1 MSNIALDK
9 PRVYKEVQ
17 SQQPEQ
23 YILAEDINQ
32 LIANVEILKGGGSG
46 ETPVIDIKTLNK
58 KSDDTILKLN
68 AENEN
73 RINEDSKLQSQ
84 IDALNKNLS
93 SESNIREETDTSLQ
107 EQINNINTNL
117 SEESNT
123 REETDTSLQTQ
134 ITELNKGL
142 VKETEERKEEDAG
155 LQNQINDLKSNK
167 QNNLIGGHNVNVEA
181 DVISLKGGLSKN
193 YAANDE
199 YIVNDFIFHENRLY
213 RVNRIFTATNW
224 EEDKKLLTLVSA
236 NDAANI
242 ASEVAYNNADSYLE
256 VNNVQNA
263 IDKLSLLKDEKQ
275 DKLTAVKNITIIDN
289 AISSKNPHILNGR
302 NLMEVLKATSVKNAF
317 IKLREKSSKGDFDDL
332 MLGDYIDLD
341 SLTDGEGN
349 YLWNEEYQNL
359 RCQIV
364 AFDHYYRVGDTD
376 NTNHH
381 VVMQFKNCFR
391 QKRMH
396 STDSNAGGYVNKE
409 LFNYLNG
416 SFKNGLINAIGITPL
431 SIRRLLDTYGNWAWA
446 SEIIFLPTE
455 VEVWGH
461 QAWSQT
467 TNQGIV
473 GCPTGTSIQYP
484 IFSMCPQSR
493 IKFFNGNR
501 HWWWV
506 GSPGYNANSVF
517 ASVYSDGYASVNSAS
532 VVGGGVAPA
541 FVKVLYADIFV
552 NSLTKGDFFPPHAVN
567 LVLMLL
573 SGRFRAL
580 IVIIFNNYFNTYYS

>member
-17 SQQPEQ
+17 SQQPEK

-193 YAANDE
+193 YALNDE
-199 YIVNDFIFHENRLY
+199 YRVNDFIFHENRLY
-213 RVNRIFTATNW
+213 RVNRVFTATNW

-364 AFDHYYRVGDTD
+364 AFDHYYRVGDQD
-376 NTNHH
+376 NTTHH

-409 LFNYLNG
+409 LFNYFNG
-416 SFKNGLINAIGITPL
+416 NFKNGLINAIGITPL
-431 SIRRLLDTYGNWAWA
+431 SIRRLLDTYGGWAWA

-455 VEVWGH
+455 AEVWGH

-501 HWWWV
+501 QWWWV

-517 ASVYSDGYASVNSAS
+517 ATVYGYGNASNGYAS

-541 FVKVLYADIFV
+541 FCI
-552 NSLTKGDFFPPHAVN
+552 
-567 LVLMLL
+567 
-573 SGRFRAL
+573 
-580 IVIIFNNYFNTYYS
+580 

>member
-1 MSNIALDK
+1 MSNTALDK

-23 YILAEDINQ
+23 YIFAEDINQ

-155 LQNQINDLKSNK
+155 VQNQINDLKSNK

-193 YAANDE
+193 YALNDE
-199 YIVNDFIFHENRLY
+199 YRVNDFIFHENRLY
-213 RVNRIFTATNW
+213 RVNRVFTAADW

-302 NLMEVLKATSVKNAF
+302 NLMEVLKAASVKNAF

-349 YLWNEEYQNL
+349 YL
-359 RCQIV
+359 
-364 AFDHYYRVGDTD
+364 
-376 NTNHH
+376 
-381 VVMQFKNCFR
+381 
-391 QKRMH
+391 
-396 STDSNAGGYVNKE
+396 
-409 LFNYLNG
+409 
-416 SFKNGLINAIGITPL
+416 
-431 SIRRLLDTYGNWAWA
+431 
-446 SEIIFLPTE
+446 
-455 VEVWGH
+455 
-461 QAWSQT
+461 
-467 TNQGIV
+467 
-473 GCPTGTSIQYP
+473 
-484 IFSMCPQSR
+484 
-493 IKFFNGNR
+493 
-501 HWWWV
+501 
-506 GSPGYNANSVF
+506 
-517 ASVYSDGYASVNSAS
+517 
-532 VVGGGVAPA
+532 
-541 FVKVLYADIFV
+541 
-552 NSLTKGDFFPPHAVN
+552 
-567 LVLMLL
+567 
-573 SGRFRAL
+573 
-580 IVIIFNNYFNTYYS
+580 

>member
-123 REETDTSLQTQ
+123 REKTDTSLQTQ
-134 ITELNKGL
+134 ITELNQGL
-142 VKETEERKEEDAG
+142 VKETKERKEDDAG
-155 LQNQINDLKSNK
+155 VQNQINDLKANK

-213 RVNRIFTATNW
+213 RVNRVFTAADW

-302 NLMEVLKATSVKNAF
+302 NLMEVLKAASVKNAF

-359 RCQIV
+359 RCQIA
-364 AFDHYYRVGDTD
+364 AFDHYYRVGDQD
-376 NTNHH
+376 NTTHH

-431 SIRRLLDTYGNWAWA
+431 SIRRLLDTYGGWAWA

-455 VEVWGH
+455 AEVWGH

-517 ASVYSDGYASVNSAS
+517 ANVYNNGYAYVYFAS
-532 VVGGGVAPA
+532 VGSGGVAPA
-541 FVKVLYADIFV
+541 FCI
-552 NSLTKGDFFPPHAVN
+552 
-567 LVLMLL
+567 
-573 SGRFRAL
+573 
-580 IVIIFNNYFNTYYS
+580 

>member
-1 MSNIALDK
+1 MSNTALDK

-193 YAANDE
+193 YALNDE
-199 YIVNDFIFHENRLY
+199 YRVNDFIFHENRLY
-213 RVNRIFTATNW
+213 RVNRAFTAADW

-359 RCQIV
+359 RCQIA

-431 SIRRLLDTYGNWAWA
+431 SIRRLLDTYGGWAWA

-517 ASVYSDGYASVNSAS
+517 AHVSGNGGASNSLAS

-541 FVKVLYADIFV
+541 FCI
-552 NSLTKGDFFPPHAVN
+552 
-567 LVLMLL
+567 
-573 SGRFRAL
+573 
-580 IVIIFNNYFNTYYS
+580 

>member
-155 LQNQINDLKSNK
+155 VQNQINDLKANK

-193 YAANDE
+193 YALNDE

-213 RVNRIFTATNW
+213 RVNRVFTAADW

-236 NDAANI
+236 NDTASI

-517 ASVYSDGYASVNSAS
+517 AFVGGNGGANSGSAS

-541 FVKVLYADIFV
+541 FCI
-552 NSLTKGDFFPPHAVN
+552 
-567 LVLMLL
+567 
-573 SGRFRAL
+573 
-580 IVIIFNNYFNTYYS
+580 

>member
-155 LQNQINDLKSNK
+155 VQNQINDLKANK

-193 YAANDE
+193 YALNDE

-213 RVNRIFTATNW
+213 RVNRVFTAADW

-236 NDAANI
+236 NDTASI

-302 NLMEVLKATSVKNAF
+302 NLMEVLKAASVKNAF

-359 RCQIV
+359 RCQIA

-501 HWWWV
+501 QWWWV

-517 ASVYSDGYASVNSAS
+517 ADVSGDGNAGNIIAS

-541 FVKVLYADIFV
+541 FCI
-552 NSLTKGDFFPPHAVN
+552 
-567 LVLMLL
+567 
-573 SGRFRAL
+573 
-580 IVIIFNNYFNTYYS
+580 

>member
-193 YAANDE
+193 YALNDE

-213 RVNRIFTATNW
+213 RVNRVFTATNW

-359 RCQIV
+359 RCQIA

-517 ASVYSDGYASVNSAS
+517 ACVFSGGDASVSVAS

-541 FVKVLYADIFV
+541 FCI
-552 NSLTKGDFFPPHAVN
+552 
-567 LVLMLL
+567 
-573 SGRFRAL
+573 
-580 IVIIFNNYFNTYYS
+580 

>member
-17 SQQPEQ
+17 SQQPEK

-193 YAANDE
+193 YALNDE
-199 YIVNDFIFHENRLY
+199 YRVNDFIFHENRLY
-213 RVNRIFTATNW
+213 RVNRVFTAADW

-236 NDAANI
+236 NDTASI

-302 NLMEVLKATSVKNAF
+302 NLMEVLKAASVKNAF

-431 SIRRLLDTYGNWAWA
+431 SIRRLLDTYGGWAWA

-455 VEVWGH
+455 AEVWGH

-517 ASVYSDGYASVNSAS
+517 AGVSSNGNANSSNAS

-541 FVKVLYADIFV
+541 FCI
-552 NSLTKGDFFPPHAVN
+552 
-567 LVLMLL
+567 
-573 SGRFRAL
+573 
-580 IVIIFNNYFNTYYS
+580 

>member
-1 MSNIALDK
+1 MSNTALDK

-193 YAANDE
+193 YALNDE
-199 YIVNDFIFHENRLY
+199 YRVNDFIFHENRLY
-213 RVNRIFTATNW
+213 RVNRAFTAADW

-359 RCQIV
+359 RCQIA

-431 SIRRLLDTYGNWAWA
+431 SIRRLLDTYGGWAWA

-501 HWWWV
+501 HWWWG

-517 ASVYSDGYASVNSAS
+517 AIVHYGGNANSYGAS

-541 FVKVLYADIFV
+541 FCI
-552 NSLTKGDFFPPHAVN
+552 
-567 LVLMLL
+567 
-573 SGRFRAL
+573 
-580 IVIIFNNYFNTYYS
+580 